1 MSACAFA
8 RMPSTKRQA
17 LIAAAA
23 EEFAS
28 HPFEQ
33 ASLNGIIAGSQMSK
47 SSFYHVIDS
56 KESLLSLV
64 VDELRR
70 QARKD
75 WTPPEP
81 RDFAFDFWTTAARI
95 FDDALRA
102 WPQSRA
108 LELLWRIVH
117 ANRADPSVSS
127 LEHSYRKWVSSV
139 LEVGREAGAID
150 QDCPA
155 DLQALATASM
165 LTAFD
170 EWALQQT
177 DHDSQSSKDRPGGDL
192 EAAAGQ
198 QFRLLRRLLQA

>member
-1 MSACAFA
+1 MSASAFA
-8 RMPSTKRQA
+8 RMPSAKRQA
-17 LIAAAA
+17 LIFAAA

-28 HPFEQ
+28 RPFEQ
-33 ASLNGIIAGSQMSK
+33 ASLNGIISGARMSK

-64 VDELRR
+64 VDELRE

-75 WTPPEP
+75 WTPPDP
-81 RDFAFDFWTTAARI
+81 SDFASDFWATAADI
-95 FDDALRA
+95 FDDALHV

-117 ANRADPSVSS
+117 ANRADPGVSS
-127 LEHSYRKWVSSV
+127 LDHDYRTWISSV
-139 LEVGREAGAID
+139 LEVGRETGAVD
-150 QDCPA
+150 ADCPA
-155 DLQALATASM
+155 DLQALAAATL

-170 EWALQQT
+170 EWALRQV
-177 DHDSQSSKDRPGGDL
+177 DGDRLTGGDL

-198 QFRLLRRLLQA
+198 QFRLLKRLLQA